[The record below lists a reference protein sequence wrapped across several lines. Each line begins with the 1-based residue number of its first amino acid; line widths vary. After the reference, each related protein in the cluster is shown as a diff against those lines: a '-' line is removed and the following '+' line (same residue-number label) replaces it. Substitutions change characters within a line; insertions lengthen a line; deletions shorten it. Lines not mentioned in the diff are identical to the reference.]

1 MTHAM
6 NALELN
12 PDCDLNIAF
21 VEDDYM
27 TELHIK
33 WMDEP
38 GTTDVLSFPMDMP
51 EEPGQAVT
59 LGDIVISPVVAAA
72 QALQQGHSTEHEIY
86 ILATHGLLHIIGY
99 DHADK
104 ADEKIMFELQE
115 KIVTDWEKRSC
126 HGAHQIMDAGMD
138 RSSRSMFQARNQ
150 GAPPLQLL
158 GFGSKMVVTGDVT
171 QIDLPNGQNSGLRV
185 IRDILKDINLVL
197 S

>member
-1 MTHAM
+1 MTFEVTNTSGQLVPTTEITSLMTHAM
-6 NALELN
+6 KALDLN
-12 PDCDLNIAF
+12 PECDLNIAF

-51 EEPGQAVT
+51 EEPGEAVT

-72 QALQQGHSTEHEIY
+72 QALTQGHSTEHEIY

-104 ADEKIMFELQE
+104 NEEKVMFDLQE
-115 KIVTDWEKRSC
+115 KIVTDWEKRS
-126 HGAHQIMDAGMD
+126 
-138 RSSRSMFQARNQ
+138 
-150 GAPPLQLL
+150 
-158 GFGSKMVVTGDVT
+158 
-171 QIDLPNGQNSGLRV
+171 
-185 IRDILKDINLVL
+185 
-197 S
+197 

>member
-1 MTHAM
+1 MTIEVTNTSGQLVPTAEMTSLMTHAM
-6 NALELN
+6 KALDLN

-51 EEPGQAVT
+51 EEPGEVVT
-59 LGDIVISPVVAAA
+59 LGDIVISPIVAAA
-72 QALQQGHSTEHEIY
+72 QALTQGHSTEHEIY

-104 ADEKIMFELQE
+104 NEEKVMFDLQE
-115 KIVTDWEKRSC
+115 KIVTDWEKRS
-126 HGAHQIMDAGMD
+126 
-138 RSSRSMFQARNQ
+138 
-150 GAPPLQLL
+150 
-158 GFGSKMVVTGDVT
+158 
-171 QIDLPNGQNSGLRV
+171 
-185 IRDILKDINLVL
+185 
-197 S
+197 

>member
-1 MTHAM
+1 MTIEVTNTSGQLVPTAEMTSLMTHAM
-6 NALELN
+6 KALELN
-12 PDCDLNIAF
+12 PECDLNIAF

-51 EEPGQAVT
+51 EEPGEAVT

-72 QALQQGHSTEHEIY
+72 QALTQGHSTEHEIF

-104 ADEKIMFELQE
+104 NEEKVMFDLQE
-115 KIVTDWEKRSC
+115 KIVTDWEKRS
-126 HGAHQIMDAGMD
+126 
-138 RSSRSMFQARNQ
+138 
-150 GAPPLQLL
+150 
-158 GFGSKMVVTGDVT
+158 
-171 QIDLPNGQNSGLRV
+171 
-185 IRDILKDINLVL
+185 
-197 S
+197 

>member
-1 MTHAM
+1 MTIEVTNTSGQLVPTTEMVSLMTHAM
-6 NALELN
+6 NALDLN
-12 PDCDLNIAF
+12 VDCDLNIAF

-51 EEPGQAVT
+51 EEPGEAVT

-72 QALQQGHSTEHEIY
+72 QALTQGHSTEHEIY

-115 KIVTDWEKRSC
+115 KIVTDWEKRS
-126 HGAHQIMDAGMD
+126 
-138 RSSRSMFQARNQ
+138 
-150 GAPPLQLL
+150 
-158 GFGSKMVVTGDVT
+158 
-171 QIDLPNGQNSGLRV
+171 
-185 IRDILKDINLVL
+185 
-197 S
+197 

>member
-1 MTHAM
+1 MTIEVTNTSGQLVPTAEMTSLMTHALH
-6 NALELN
+6 ALELN

-51 EEPGQAVT
+51 EEPGEAVT

-72 QALQQGHSTEHEIY
+72 QALTQGHSTEHEIY

-104 ADEKIMFELQE
+104 AEEKVMFDLQE
-115 KIVTDWEKRSC
+115 KIVTDWEKRS
-126 HGAHQIMDAGMD
+126 
-138 RSSRSMFQARNQ
+138 
-150 GAPPLQLL
+150 
-158 GFGSKMVVTGDVT
+158 
-171 QIDLPNGQNSGLRV
+171 
-185 IRDILKDINLVL
+185 
-197 S
+197 

>member
-1 MTHAM
+1 MTIEVTNTSGQLVPTTEITSLLTHAM

-51 EEPGQAVT
+51 EEPGEAVT

-72 QALQQGHSTEHEIY
+72 QAITQGHSTEHEIY

-99 DHADK
+99 DHADTT
-104 ADEKIMFELQE
+104 DEKIMFELQE
-115 KIVTDWEKRSC
+115 KIVTDWEKRS
-126 HGAHQIMDAGMD
+126 
-138 RSSRSMFQARNQ
+138 
-150 GAPPLQLL
+150 
-158 GFGSKMVVTGDVT
+158 
-171 QIDLPNGQNSGLRV
+171 
-185 IRDILKDINLVL
+185 
-197 S
+197 

>member
-1 MTHAM
+1 MTIEVTNTSGQLVPTTEMVSLMTHAM
-6 NALELN
+6 KALDLN
-12 PDCDLNIAF
+12 PECDLNVSF

-51 EEPGQAVT
+51 EAPGEVVT

-72 QALQQGHSTEHEIY
+72 QALTQGHSTEHEIY

-115 KIVTDWEKRSC
+115 KIVTDWEKRS
-126 HGAHQIMDAGMD
+126 
-138 RSSRSMFQARNQ
+138 
-150 GAPPLQLL
+150 
-158 GFGSKMVVTGDVT
+158 
-171 QIDLPNGQNSGLRV
+171 
-185 IRDILKDINLVL
+185 
-197 S
+197 

>member
-1 MTHAM
+1 MTIEVTNTSGQLVPTAEMTSLMTHVLK
-6 NALELN
+6 ALDLN

-51 EEPGQAVT
+51 EEPGEAVT

-72 QALQQGHSTEHEIY
+72 QALTQGHSTEHEIY

-104 ADEKIMFELQE
+104 AEEKTMFDLQE
-115 KIVTDWEKRSC
+115 KIVTDWEKRS
-126 HGAHQIMDAGMD
+126 
-138 RSSRSMFQARNQ
+138 
-150 GAPPLQLL
+150 
-158 GFGSKMVVTGDVT
+158 
-171 QIDLPNGQNSGLRV
+171 
-185 IRDILKDINLVL
+185 
-197 S
+197 